1 MMHPPISNAIQGAYF
16 VAIWITGI
24 IFGGGSVVFADV
36 TEGLGCLFG
45 GFCLSMWF
53 LVLKPG
59 GLIPSTA
66 GRAIFIAC
74 FTLGTFGLYVSHY
87 TRAYGL
93 IGSTSFA
100 GATVIVLGIDC
111 FSRAGLKEFW
121 LYVWGKGSSWKNLSS
136 PNLSTRQLTIV
147 YRLEQRPVSVPLQ
160 RTLSYHSWDSCR
172 GCLYCPVVFLGYHV
186 SNKGMESHQRTARQK
201 AIGAAGR
208 RSASGA
214 SGRRYR
220 QMP

>member
-1 MMHPPISNAIQGAYF
+1 MHPPISNAIQGAYF

-59 GLIPSTA
+59 GLITSTA

-121 LYVWGKGSSWKNLSS
+121 LYVWGKGSSWNKSLFW
-136 PNLSTRQLTIV
+136 PNLSVRQLTKV
-147 YRLEQRPVSVPLQ
+147 DRL
-160 RTLSYHSWDSCR
+160 
-172 GCLYCPVVFLGYHV
+172 
-186 SNKGMESHQRTARQK
+186 K
-201 AIGAAGR
+201 
-208 RSASGA
+208 
-214 SGRRYR
+214 
-220 QMP
+220 